1 MVLAFNPQIY
11 HVHSRKIVV
20 DWLNA
25 IKSHQSQHS
34 YNTTHKHTE
43 YNTCRLHA
51 GQDKQIQT
59 SVDFLVKFIYL
70 GVTQIHVSTS
80 VQHFS
85 ETSKA
90 TRIPAE
96 TDIIFQP
103 SKIKCCWSN
112 TINSEAFFTLK
123 LFKEYEH
130 RTKRCMFISCNN
142 NWNHKRE
149 N

>member
-1 MVLAFNPQIY
+1 MLSNLIS
-11 HVHSRKIVV
+11 HSTVTR
-20 DWLNA
+20 
-25 IKSHQSQHS
+25 

-112 TINSEAFFTLK
+112 TIVKHFLPWSCLK
-123 LFKEYEH
+123 NMNIKQRDVCSFHVIIIEIIRGKT
-130 RTKRCMFISCNN
+130 RSDSTRIVT
-142 NWNHKRE
+142 
-149 N
+149 